1 MRGHYRP
8 NPDQEKLLPDTPMDE
23 TIDLRSDTVTR
34 PTQGMRQ
41 AMSNA
46 SVGDDV
52 YGEDPS
58 VNRLESQ
65 MAELLSHEAGLF
77 VTSGTQGNLLAILTH
92 CQRGEEYIAGSRSH
106 AYLDEA
112 GGGAVLGS
120 VQPQP
125 IDNEEDG
132 TLDLEKVSAAIK
144 PDDFHMAIT
153 RLVCLENTFSGIPLP
168 LGYLRAAQ
176 ALADRYRLRS
186 HLDGARVF
194 NAAIGCKVDV
204 SEITQHFDS
213 VSTCLSKGL
222 GAPVGSVLTGNR
234 EFIARA
240 RRWRKMLGGGTRQ
253 AGVLAAAGL
262 YALDHHI
269 ERLTQ
274 DHDNATSL
282 AQLLSGLDEA
292 KVHPADLRTNMVFVS
307 FPADSLEGLSDHLRE
322 SGILVTAQSNPVRLV
337 THLDLTEEHIS
348 KTVQAMKDYFRVTA
362 RST

>member
-1 MRGHYRP
+1 
-8 NPDQEKLLPDTPMDE
+8 MDKN
-23 TIDLRSDTVTR
+23 IDLRSDTVTR

-41 AMSNA
+41 AMSSA
-46 SVGDDV
+46 PVGDDV

-65 MAELLSHEAGLF
+65 MADMLSHEAGLF

-112 GGGAVLGS
+112 GGGAVLAS

-125 IDNEEDG
+125 IDNEADG
-132 TLDLEKVSAAIK
+132 TLDLDKVSAAIK
-144 PDDFHMAIT
+144 PDDFHLAIT
-153 RLVCLENTFSGIPLP
+153 RLFCLENTFSGIPLP
-168 LGYLRAAQ
+168 LDYLSGAR
-176 ALADRYRLRS
+176 ALADRHQLRS

-204 SEITQHFDS
+204 STITQHFDS

-222 GAPVGSVLTGNR
+222 GAPVGSVLTGGR

-240 RRWRKMLGGGTRQ
+240 RRWRKMLGGGARQ

-269 ERLTQ
+269 ERLAQ
-274 DHDNATSL
+274 DHDNAASL
-282 AQLLSGLDEA
+282 AQLLSTVDEA
-292 KVHPADLRTNMVFVS
+292 KVHATDLRTNMVFVS
-307 FPADSLEGLSDHLRE
+307 FPPDSLKGLSDHLRE
-322 SGILVTAQSNPVRLV
+322 HGILVTARSNPVRLV
-337 THLDLTEEHIS
+337 THLDFTEEHIG
-348 KTVQAMKDYFRVTA
+348 KTVQAIKDYFRVTA
-362 RST
+362 RSA

>member
-1 MRGHYRP
+1 M
-8 NPDQEKLLPDTPMDE
+8 DQ

-34 PTQGMRQ
+34 PTQGMRR
-41 AMSNA
+41 AMSDA
-46 SVGDDV
+46 PVGDDV

-65 MAELLSHEAGLF
+65 MAEMFSHEAGLF
-77 VTSGTQGNLLAILTH
+77 VSSGTQGNLLAILTH

-112 GGGAVLGS
+112 GGGAVLAS

-125 IDNEEDG
+125 IDNEVDG
-132 TLDLEKVSAAIK
+132 TLDLDKVSAAIK
-144 PDDFHMAIT
+144 PDDFHRAIT
-153 RLVCLENTFSGIPLP
+153 RLFCLENTFAGIPLP
-168 LGYLRAAQ
+168 LDYLSRAQ
-176 ALADRYRLRS
+176 ALAKSHQLQS

-194 NAAIGCKVDV
+194 NAAVRCKVDV
-204 SEITQHFDS
+204 STITQNFDS

-222 GAPVGSVLTGNR
+222 GAPVGSVLTGGR

-253 AGVLAAAGL
+253 AGMLAAAGL

-269 ERLTQ
+269 ERLSQ

-282 AQLLSGLDEA
+282 TDLLSKVDEA
-292 KVHPADLRTNMVFVS
+292 QVHATDLRTNMVFVS
-307 FPADSLEGLSDHLRE
+307 FPPDSLKGLSAHLRE
-322 SGILVTAQSNPVRLV
+322 RGILVTARSNPVRLV
-337 THLDLTEEHIS
+337 THLDVTEEHIA
-348 KTVQAMKDYFRVTA
+348 KTVQAMKDYFRVA
-362 RST
+362 